1 MWEVSNMMNKHPSEK
16 MQVFFFALVTL
27 FSLFS
32 LSVNA
37 AFDNC
42 PGDTINGWWDIS
54 NTQTVNT
61 TQNITCEYIN
71 ISSGGRLYINSSI
84 GNVTVNITVVNLTIQ
99 AGGEINGTGTG
110 FLNGS
115 GSEGTATVS
124 ANNPGGG
131 GGHGG
136 RGSLASA
143 AATSSPGNP
152 FGNPLEPRTLGG
164 AGASPT
170 AGGPGG
176 GSVLIN
182 VSNITWV
189 NGTIAVNGE
198 TMKTTGGGAGG
209 GGAGGYLFLDTDQL
223 YGTGTLEAKGGQGRD
238 AVSDGGSGGGGRI
251 AVYYK
256 TIGQGFN
263 FNATNVQGGPAIT
276 VNVVKGE
283 PGTAVFIH
291 KDAKE
296 LYVVGGFDFTLATY
310 NYSNVTFEH
319 ALLRANRTFEL
330 NATRIL
336 NTGGRATNIT
346 CHNTTHD
353 WTFNSLQVLGLDNV
367 NITDVGRDY
376 MECGNITIHRLETRT
391 NYTVNNLYL
400 LSNKTLIF
408 NVTND
413 DLTLNSTQLIANL
426 NITNLTNLTLYSTSF
441 INATGKGNLN
451 GTFEGKGANGGSSQG
466 GGGGGYGG
474 IGGLSETGQ
483 AGGPQYGDPF
493 APSLFGSPGGAGSN
507 CANRGTSGGGII
519 YLNIS
524 GTLWNNG
531 TIAADG
537 EDNKNTV
544 ANTGGGGSGGSIWI
558 ETTNYYGTGS
568 LFANGGKT
576 AAASQAGGTGAGG
589 RIAVY
594 YNTTNSEVFLNE
606 SSVQSPDSTDA
617 NTGSGHPGT
626 AIFIDKNDNN
636 LYIVAGFD
644 LDRK

>member
-1 MWEVSNMMNKHPSEK
+1 MREVKKMKNKFQSEK
-16 MQVFFFALVTL
+16 AIIVLTVLVL
-27 FSLFS
+27 LFS
-32 LSVNA
+32 LSSLLVNA

-54 NTQTVNT
+54 NTQTVNSSR
-61 TQNITCEYIN
+61 NITCEYIN
-71 ISSGGRLYINSSI
+71 ISSGGRLYVNSSI
-84 GNVTVNITVVNLTIQ
+84 DNVTVNITVGNLTIQ

-110 FLNGS
+110 SLNGS
-115 GSEGTATVS
+115 GREGTATVS

-198 TMKTTGGGAGG
+198 TMKTTGGVAGG
-209 GGAGGYLFLDTDQL
+209 GGAGGSLFLDTDQL
-223 YGTGTLEAKGGQGRD
+223 YGTGLLQAKGGQGRD

-256 TIGQGFN
+256 TIGQGFS
-263 FNATNVQGGPAIT
+263 FNTTNVQGGPAIT
-276 VNVVKGE
+276 ANVVKGE

-291 KDAKE
+291 KDNKE
-296 LYVVGGFDFTLATY
+296 MYIVGGFDFTLATY

-330 NATRIL
+330 NATRIV

-353 WTFNSLQVLGLDNV
+353 WTFRSLQVLGLDNV
-367 NITDVGRDY
+367 NITDMGREY

-391 NYTVNNLYL
+391 NYTVNNLIV
-400 LSNKTLIF
+400 LSNRTLIF
-408 NVTND
+408 NVTSD
-413 DLTLNSTQLIANL
+413 DLVLNNVQIYGNINL
-426 NITNLTNLTLYSTSF
+426 TNLTNLTLYSTSF
-441 INATGKGNLN
+441 INATARGNPN

-568 LFANGGKT
+568 LFAKGGQT
-576 AAASQAGGTGAGG
+576 PSAAQAGGTGGGG

-594 YNTTNSEVFLNE
+594 YNVTNIEVFFNTTDIQSQD
-606 SSVQSPDSTDA
+606 SSDTTVGAGDS
-617 NTGSGHPGT
+617 GT
-626 AIFIDKNDNN
+626 AIFIDKDDKN
-636 LYIVAGFD
+636 LNIVGGFD